1 VAADHDAV
9 HLVELAGHTTGL
21 LAERV
26 AAAVGVREE
35 SGLPILHTLARHL
48 GGRVLLLLD
57 NCEHVRAD
65 AAALVHDLLAA
76 CPGVR
81 ILATSREPL
90 GLAGEIIFP
99 LAGLATSGPGEQEAR
114 SDAVRLLAD
123 RVAAARGGIALRP
136 AELPRAAELCRR
148 LDGLPLALELAAA
161 RLRALPL
168 AEVMS
173 RLDRR
178 LDLLI
183 GKRSWRSRRVSWTL
197 SRGRLSSLS
206 WATPRSPASP
216 CWRSPNGNAP
226 HSARRSSPR
235 TR

>member
-183 GKRSWRSRRVSWTL
+183 GKRSWRSRRVNRTL